1 MKKLITGLALGTF
14 ATFIGIAPAPVA
26 SAQSDVEQTQFTT
39 AEPLDVGSFTL
50 QPGTYVIRTLPLDSN
65 RYTVQVTN
73 VEATTVFATVLAV
86 PHPILMEEVVPEG
99 RLVYYAT
106 GQGERKALR
115 TWFPRDSTNGQ
126 DIVYP
131 KHRALEIA
139 AAAKAPVMAIPDEAK
154 EADYKTTS
162 FTVVTPEQAAKPYEA
177 PPPVMV
183 AEAVPPALPATASQV
198 PTFLALGLLF
208 LVGGIAVRMFTRL
221 SA

>member
-99 RLVYYAT
+99 RFVYFAT
-106 GQGERKALR
+106 GRGQRKALR

>member
-1 MKKLITGLALGTF
+1 M
-14 ATFIGIAPAPVA
+14 
-26 SAQSDVEQTQFTT
+26 
-39 AEPLDVGSFTL
+39 
-50 QPGTYVIRTLPLDSN
+50 
-65 RYTVQVTN
+65 
-73 VEATTVFATVLAV
+73 EATTVFATVLAV

-99 RLVYYAT
+99 RFVYFAT
-106 GQGERKALR
+106 GRGQRKALR